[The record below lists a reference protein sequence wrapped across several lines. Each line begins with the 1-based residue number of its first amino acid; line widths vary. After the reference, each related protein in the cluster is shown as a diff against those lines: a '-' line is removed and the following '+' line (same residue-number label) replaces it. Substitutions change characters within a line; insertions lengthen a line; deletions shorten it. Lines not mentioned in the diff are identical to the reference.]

1 MAWLSEAV
9 ITTIQQIMNAV
20 MPFRFWPSHVLWYVV
35 SSETHQEINTGRNS
49 LKTGDVTANYRNNL
63 LLLTEVVVAPGRFVV
78 ASELCVCE
86 RGSDHLDGDRAFF

>member
-20 MPFRFWPSHVLWYVV
+20 MPFRFLLSHVFGYVV

-49 LKTGDVTANYRNNL
+49 LKTGDVTANYRDVTAN
-63 LLLTEVVVAPGRFVV
+63 R
-78 ASELCVCE
+78 
-86 RGSDHLDGDRAFF
+86 GDRVVRSSWPS